1 LLATLN
7 AKLKT
12 TLSVKLLQFSLY
24 KVKLWKINTAN
35 APKKRKPFTLGKNG
49 RGDNF
54 GLFGI
59 STITLLNFVLKLL
72 KIERMTY
79 DFAIIGGGIV
89 GAATFYKLQQKYP
102 DKTIVLLEKMAQLA
116 DHQTGHNSGV
126 IHSGLYYK
134 PGSLKAKNCIQG
146 RHELVAFAK
155 EHGIAH
161 DVCGKVVVATDP
173 SELPHMEKIFQIGL
187 ENKIEGI
194 KRLTAEEVKEHE
206 PFVECIGGIWVP
218 VTGIIDFRGAT
229 EKMVELALA
238 IQAKSA
244 LKLQHEVERI
254 EKGEKYSKLVTNQG
268 TFEAEYLIFCA
279 GLQADRL
286 AKKDGVDLKE
296 KVVGFRGDY
305 YELTEQGKHKVKNLI
320 YPVPNPDFPFL
331 GVHFTRMTDG
341 EIECGPNAVFTFKRE
356 GYGKTD
362 FSLRDT
368 WDALTYK
375 GTWRLFFQNMSFG
388 INEYRRAFS
397 KKLFLKTLQRM
408 VPSLTMDDLR
418 PGRAGVRAL
427 LLREDGDTRD
437 DFRIEYHGK
446 SIHVLNAPSP
456 AATASLAI
464 GGYIVEEAEKHFHLS

>member
-1 LLATLN
+1 M
-7 AKLKT
+7 
-12 TLSVKLLQFSLY
+12 S
-24 KVKLWKINTAN
+24 
-35 APKKRKPFTLGKNG
+35 
-49 RGDNF
+49 
-54 GLFGI
+54 
-59 STITLLNFVLKLL
+59 
-72 KIERMTY
+72 Y
-79 DFAIIGGGIV
+79 DIAIIGGGIV
-89 GAATFYKLQQKYP
+89 GAATFYKLQQKFP
-102 DKTIVLLEKMAQLA
+102 NQTIVLLEKMDQLA

-155 EHGIAH
+155 EHGIKH
-161 DVCGKVVVATDP
+161 DICGKVVVATDE
-173 SELPHMEKIFQIGL
+173 SELANMERIYNIGL
-187 ENKIEGI
+187 ENEIEGLA
-194 KRLTAEEVKEHE
+194 KLTAEEVKQHE
-206 PFVECIGGIWVP
+206 PFVECIAGLWVP
-218 VTGIIDFRGAT
+218 CTGIIDFRGAT
-229 EKMVELALA
+229 AKMVELALVQNPA
-238 IQAKSA
+238 S
-244 LKLQHEVERI
+244 KLMLNHEVI
-254 EKGEKYSKLVTNQG
+254 GIQKH
-268 TFEAEYLIFCA
+268 AEYSSIETNNGTINARYLVFCA

-305 YELTEQGKHKVKNLI
+305 YELTDQAKHKIKNLI

-362 FSLRDT
+362 FSFRDT

-375 GTWRLFFQNMSFG
+375 GTWKLFFQNMSFG

-397 KKLFLKTLQRM
+397 KRLFLKTLQRM
-408 VPSLTMDDLR
+408 VPSLTMDDIK

-437 DFRIEYHGK
+437 DFRIEYHGN

-464 GGYIVEEAEKHFHLS
+464 GGYIADAVEQQFGLQH